1 MSQDRVLAEQASQA
15 IWRPVGTRTPG
26 DVGEL
31 QVQEAGLPW
40 SLTWLVAEEEAVWS
54 PYFSIHLLSA
64 LLHPSELWP
73 FWL

>member
-1 MSQDRVLAEQASQA
+1 MSQDRVLAERASQA

-54 PYFSIHLLSA
+54 PYKWKVLLEAREQQLQQDSA
-64 LLHPSELWP
+64 
-73 FWL
+73 